1 MFELY
6 YAMVNIVDYLALND
20 VSNDTEYIDILNKL
34 TKLESEREMETV
46 EDFMESFADAND
58 CGEYLD
64 RNNIEMPT
72 WRDIVKAFSEL
83 FERGNRIG
91 IHSES

>member
-6 YAMVNIVDYLALND
+6 YAMVNIVDYLALNN
-20 VSNDTEYIDILNKL
+20 VSDDTEYIDILNKL
-34 TKLESEREMETV
+34 TRFESERTKETI

-64 RNNIEMPT
+64 ANNIEIPT
-72 WRDIVKAFSEL
+72 WRDIVKAFRNL
-83 FERGNRIG
+83 FERGDRIDVR
-91 IHSES
+91 SRY

>member
-20 VSNDTEYIDILNKL
+20 VSDDIEYIDILNKL
-34 TKLESEREMETV
+34 TRLESERTIETI

-58 CGEYLD
+58 CGPYLD
-64 RNNIEMPT
+64 RNNIEIPT
-72 WRDIVKAFSEL
+72 WRDIVKAFREL
-83 FERGNRIG
+83 FERGDRIEVC
-91 IHSES
+91 SES